1 MLYINRELR
10 QKGSLEEIGL
20 TLWRKLKGGQQAEN
34 PEALQ
39 AGGETRA
46 CCGPPSISAF
56 GSGTTQLKWHQ
67 DTHTLSNGRGH
78 AQMIYRLLKQN

>member
-10 QKGSLEEIGL
+10 QKRSLEEIGL
-20 TLWRKLKGGQQAEN
+20 NLWRKLKGGQQAEN

-56 GSGTTQLKWHQ
+56 GSGTAQLKWHQ
-67 DTHTLSNGRGH
+67 DTYCQTGEG
-78 AQMIYRLLKQN
+78 MPK